1 MNSCVMQRFVLLE
14 YGRKEL
20 ETFFN
25 SFYSTK
31 CNLHSSNLGLIL
43 IFLGV
48 SIRVSMSGLCRVEVG
63 VFD

>member
-25 SFYSTK
+25 FFYSTK
-31 CNLHSSNLGLIL
+31 CNFHSSNLGLIL
-43 IFLGV
+43 IFLGCQF
-48 SIRVSMSGLCRVEVG
+48 GLACRVCV
-63 VFD
+63 VLR